1 MSNYTPRL
9 LDNYNKEIKSSLS
22 KKLNNSEY
30 QFDILEGEPTV
41 FLEDGREVPKRL
53 IDQYEKDLIIE
64 TLQYRLENDNHLT
77 QEMTLKDNLEDLMSK
92 LEGEE

>member
-1 MSNYTPRL
+1 MQTTGLQMSNE
-9 LDNYNKEIKSSLS
+9 NSLA
-22 KKLNNSEY
+22 
-30 QFDILEGEPTV
+30 DV
-41 FLEDGREVPKRL
+41 D

-64 TLQYRLENDNHLT
+64 TLQYRLEHDDHLI

>member
-1 MSNYTPRL
+1 MQTTGLQMSNE
-9 LDNYNKEIKSSLS
+9 NSLA
-22 KKLNNSEY
+22 
-30 QFDILEGEPTV
+30 DV
-41 FLEDGREVPKRL
+41 D

-64 TLQYRLENDNHLT
+64 TLQYRLEHDDHFI

>member
-1 MSNYTPRL
+1 MINEQGL
-9 LDNYNKEIKSSLS
+9 VDVE
-22 KKLNNSEY
+22 
-30 QFDILEGEPTV
+30 
-41 FLEDGREVPKRL
+41 

-64 TLQYRLENDNHLT
+64 TLQYRLEHDDHLI

>member
-1 MSNYTPRL
+1 MQTPGLQMSNE
-9 LDNYNKEIKSSLS
+9 NSLA
-22 KKLNNSEY
+22 
-30 QFDILEGEPTV
+30 DV
-41 FLEDGREVPKRL
+41 D

-64 TLQYRLENDNHLT
+64 TLQYRLEHDDHLI

>member
-1 MSNYTPRL
+1 MKVIYKLKMQTTGLQMSNE
-9 LDNYNKEIKSSLS
+9 NSLA
-22 KKLNNSEY
+22 
-30 QFDILEGEPTV
+30 DV
-41 FLEDGREVPKRL
+41 D

-64 TLQYRLENDNHLT
+64 TLQYRLEHDDHLI

>member
-1 MSNYTPRL
+1 MKTTGLQMSN
-9 LDNYNKEIKSSLS
+9 E
-22 KKLNNSEY
+22 NN
-30 QFDILEGEPTV
+30 LA
-41 FLEDGREVPKRL
+41 EVD

-64 TLQYRLENDNHLT
+64 TLQYRLEHDDHLI

>member
-1 MSNYTPRL
+1 MKTTGLQMSNE
-9 LDNYNKEIKSSLS
+9 NSLA
-22 KKLNNSEY
+22 
-30 QFDILEGEPTV
+30 DV
-41 FLEDGREVPKRL
+41 D

-64 TLQYRLENDNHLT
+64 TLQYRLEHDDHLV

>member
-1 MSNYTPRL
+1 MKTTGLQMSNE
-9 LDNYNKEIKSSLS
+9 NSLA
-22 KKLNNSEY
+22 
-30 QFDILEGEPTV
+30 DV
-41 FLEDGREVPKRL
+41 D

-64 TLQYRLENDNHLT
+64 TLQYRLEHDDHLI

>member
-1 MSNYTPRL
+1 MSN
-9 LDNYNKEIKSSLS
+9 DHSLVDV
-22 KKLNNSEY
+22 E
-30 QFDILEGEPTV
+30 
-41 FLEDGREVPKRL
+41 

-92 LEGEE
+92 LEGDEWYIEGAIALIDV

>member
-1 MSNYTPRL
+1 MKVIYKLKMQTTGLQMSNQ
-9 LDNYNKEIKSSLS
+9 NSLA
-22 KKLNNSEY
+22 
-30 QFDILEGEPTV
+30 DV
-41 FLEDGREVPKRL
+41 D

-64 TLQYRLENDNHLT
+64 TLQYRLEHDDHLI